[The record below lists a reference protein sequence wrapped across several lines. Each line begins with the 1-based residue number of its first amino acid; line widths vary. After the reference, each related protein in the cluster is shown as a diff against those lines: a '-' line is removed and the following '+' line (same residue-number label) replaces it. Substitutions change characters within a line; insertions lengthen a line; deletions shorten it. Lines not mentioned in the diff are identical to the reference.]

1 MEIWLLDGAVIA
13 ALLGAYFDVI
23 SARIPNRL
31 TYPAIISGLV
41 LRLIIL
47 GWRGLGSGVLGLL
60 LCGGLFFVLFAIRA
74 LGGGDVKLMATVGA
88 WVGVG
93 HTGTALIICAIAG
106 GIIAMGYVVFQKRYK
121 TTFSNVASIMKFHAV
136 SGVKQHPELNL
147 SSAKAVRMPYGLAI
161 AAGAVGTLITTIW
174 KG

>member
-31 TYPAIISGLV
+31 TYPAIVLGLI
-41 LRLIIL
+41 LRLVFL

-60 LCGGLFFVLFAIRA
+60 VCGGLFFILFAIRA

-88 WVGVG
+88 WIGVG
-93 HTGTALIICAIAG
+93 HTGTALIVCAIAG
-106 GIIAMGYVVFQKRYK
+106 GIIAMGYVVLHKRYQ

-136 SGVKQHPELNL
+136 SGVKPHPEINL
-147 SSAKAVRMPYGLAI
+147 SSAKAVRMPYGVAI
-161 AAGAVGTLITTIW
+161 AAGAVATLITTIW